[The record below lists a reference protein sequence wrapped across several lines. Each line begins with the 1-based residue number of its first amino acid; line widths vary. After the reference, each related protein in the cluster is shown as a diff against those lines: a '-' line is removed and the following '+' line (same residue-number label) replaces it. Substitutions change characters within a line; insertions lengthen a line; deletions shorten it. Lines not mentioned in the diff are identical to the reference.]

1 MTESGERYYI
11 PAPVVVLI
19 IRCPLARFG
28 SRELMAV
35 NDS

>member
-1 MTESGERYYI
+1 MTESGERYYTP
-11 PAPVVVLI
+11 PARSCC